1 MQIILMLSE
10 IRKPKLDQ
18 FPNQLFVF
26 LSVVWKIALALFS
39 LTQIYIYIHILNTLY
54 DVLSYITIDHVSVT
68 YLHSILYN
76 VDNVCI
82 CNDTCACLFTYIIF

>member
-39 LTQIYIYIHILNTLY
+39 LTNIYIYIFQTHCMMYYHILQ
-54 DVLSYITIDHVSVT
+54 
-68 YLHSILYN
+68 
-76 VDNVCI
+76 
-82 CNDTCACLFTYIIF
+82 

>member
-39 LTQIYIYIHILNTLY
+39 LTKIYIYIYIFQTHCMMYYHILQ
-54 DVLSYITIDHVSVT
+54 
-68 YLHSILYN
+68 
-76 VDNVCI
+76 
-82 CNDTCACLFTYIIF
+82 

>member
-39 LTQIYIYIHILNTLY
+39 LTQIYIYI
-54 DVLSYITIDHVSVT
+54 YI
-68 YLHSILYN
+68 
-76 VDNVCI
+76 
-82 CNDTCACLFTYIIF
+82 F